1 MANPLSMPVWLN
13 VLVVHGCQ
21 LDTGSQVL
29 PLPLEPVGDS
39 LHCTPTASG
48 SMLPFNVPVCVGQ
61 CVTIT
66 WDHEVSRYIVKVEQ
80 AA

>member
-1 MANPLSMPVWLN
+1 
-13 VLVVHGCQ
+13 
-21 LDTGSQVL
+21 LDTGSQIL
-29 PLPLEPVGDS
+29 PLQLEPVGDS

-61 CVTIT
+61 IVKIR
-66 WDHEVSRYIVKVEQ
+66 WDGEASRYNVTVEEKS